1 MVMKRHIGRI
11 TNTDKRCVI
20 LFMQL
25 QDEKGDILD
34 PDSAMVVDSDA
45 LPDRLHQPLME
56 IVESVE
62 GQNTPVL
69 ATLLA
74 RRIGPDFGVDMFT
87 ALAQHNTLQ
96 KVPVD
101 NITMFPEPNQPIA
114 LRKVLEGMGR
124 IEPRTESEEDSII
137 KFNPHSSNQQAIAF
151 EEKTGIASGLLR
163 EASDLEAIASAK
175 RAQAYKI
182 APSLEPKKAITKAK
196 TAKKPTKKKAT
207 KKTKKAA

>member
-1 MVMKRHIGRI
+1 MVMKRHIGKI
-11 TNTDKRCVI
+11 TNTDKRCVV

-25 QDEKGDILD
+25 QDETGNVLD
-34 PDSAMVVDSDA
+34 PDNAMIVDSDA

-101 NITMFPEPNQPIA
+101 NITMFPEPNQPIQ
-114 LRKVLEGMGR
+114 LRTVLENMGK
-124 IEPRTESEEDSII
+124 IDPRTEEEIEALD
-137 KFNPHSSNQQAIAF
+137 KFNPHANNHNAIAI
-151 EEKTGIASGLLR
+151 EEQTGVANGLLR
-163 EASDLEAIASAK
+163 EAEDLEGIAAAK
-175 RAQAYKI
+175 RAQAFKI
-182 APSLEPKKAITKAK
+182 APSLAPAVEKIVVKKKRGRPAKKAV
-196 TAKKPTKKKAT
+196 
-207 KKTKKAA
+207 

>member
-1 MVMKRHIGRI
+1 MVMKRHIGKI
-11 TNTDKRCVI
+11 TNTDKRCVV

-25 QDEKGDILD
+25 QDEAGNILD
-34 PDSAMVVDSDA
+34 PDNAMIVDSDA

-96 KVPVD
+96 KIPVD
-101 NITMFPEPNQPIA
+101 NITMFPEPNQPIS
-114 LRKVLEGMGR
+114 LRKVLESMGK
-124 IEPRTESEEDSII
+124 IEPRSEDEEAELN
-137 KFNPHSSNQQAIAF
+137 KFNPHTNNQNATSR
-151 EEKTGIASGLLR
+151 EEQTGIANGLLR
-163 EASDLEAIASAK
+163 EAADLENIAAAK
-175 RAQAYKI
+175 KAEAYKI
-182 APSLEPKKAITKAK
+182 APSLMPKAPKQTGK
-196 TAKKPTKKKAT
+196 KKPGRPA
-207 KKTKKAA
+207 KKAA